1 MCAWREPSRSTPRCG
16 APASAAPPKRC
27 WSTAPA
33 RAHTWVRSCAI
44 CSMPVARCAAMRRCS
59 RWTRG
64 CARRARTTGTPSTST
79 RSSPRAWSRAWM
91 RPSRTSRA
99 TAPRTPNRSSPRT
112 APPPSASCSA
122 STAPSCCITR
132 PPSLPTAV
140 SSAWARRSASPP
152 TAFTPAGRSGSSNS
166 PATSTS
172 CAARDRC
179 APEGLVVP
187 VSASCVRGRGGA
199 ALAIDPTGVT
209 AQVVL
214 LLPDRHALL
223 DLVNDVAAG
232 EKRLVAMRCAHSHL
246 HRQLADRKLADAV
259 QARGVRHA
267 KARDRLGEDALTFA
281 NGERLEGLVLQA
293 PHAHALVGIAHPAF
307 ERRVSA
313 AGRISELRAQS
324 LWLDGRVG
332 EAEHGACG
340 GASSTT
346 GDRRNEH
353 HRIAVRERCRPLA
366 ELGVYRDSQHVRGQ
380 RERIACGQLRIQLA
394 RRARGALQRLLAPSG
409 LLTQQREVLHRDVPG
424 GRRALS
430 SQRRHGRSILLGCV
444 DVVECARVRLIEQ
457 QRVGAQQEL
466 ARALLAGGDV
476 RGER

>member
-1 MCAWREPSRSTPRCG
+1 
-16 APASAAPPKRC
+16 
-27 WSTAPA
+27 
-33 RAHTWVRSCAI
+33 
-44 CSMPVARCAAMRRCS
+44 
-59 RWTRG
+59 
-64 CARRARTTGTPSTST
+64 
-79 RSSPRAWSRAWM
+79 M

-132 PPSLPTAV
+132 PPSSPTAV

-187 VSASCVRGRGGA
+187 VHASCVRGRGGA
-199 ALAIDPTGVT
+199 ALAIDPAGVT

-232 EKRLVAMRCAHSHL
+232 EKRLVAMRCAHSHP

-281 NGERLEGLVLQA
+281 NGERLEGFVLQA
-293 PHAHALVGIAHPAF
+293 PHAQALVGIAHPAF
-307 ERRVSA
+307 ERRVAA
-313 AGRISELRAQS
+313 AGRVGELRAQR
-324 LWLDGRVG
+324 LRLNGGAG
-332 EAEHGACG
+332 EAEHGQRPFRSARSQPPATG
-340 GASSTT
+340 GM
-346 GDRRNEH
+346 
-353 HRIAVRERCRPLA
+353 
-366 ELGVYRDSQHVRGQ
+366 
-380 RERIACGQLRIQLA
+380 
-394 RRARGALQRLLAPSG
+394 
-409 LLTQQREVLHRDVPG
+409 
-424 GRRALS
+424 
-430 SQRRHGRSILLGCV
+430 
-444 DVVECARVRLIEQ
+444 
-457 QRVGAQQEL
+457 
-466 ARALLAGGDV
+466 
-476 RGER
+476 